1 MRKRNEY
8 HHEESDVMSM
18 NDRPAGQPERR
29 GSRRLTRSSTDR
41 KIAGVCGGFAAYS
54 GIDVNIVRLVMVLLA
69 LLGGSGAVL
78 YLVAWVIVPVEDAD
92 GAAPG
97 AGPGR
102 SVP

>member
-1 MRKRNEY
+1 
-8 HHEESDVMSM
+8 
-18 NDRPAGQPERR
+18 
-29 GSRRLTRSSTDR
+29 
-41 KIAGVCGGFAAYS
+41 
-54 GIDVNIVRLVMVLLA
+54 LA